1 MKILHVAKISDN
13 KLNGVNAVVPE
24 YIRYQSKFADIKFI
38 NLKKIDIDGLSE
50 WQVEFDN
57 LENILEI
64 LKLQDFIPDIV
75 VIHEVNN
82 VENIK
87 LYKILKK
94 ANIPYVIVPHGE
106 ITKTALKKKWLKK
119 KIAYLLWFNKFI
131 KNAEAIQCLSENEM
145 TNIKFKNEKF
155 VATNGVNLPDKFKSD
170 FNEQTTQMVYI
181 GRLDCMHKGLD
192 LMLSGINEVSD
203 FCRDN
208 NVKLTIYGP
217 DILGRKKILQDLIS
231 KFNLQDMVSLHNPVC
246 GQDKVETLLK
256 NDIFI
261 QTSRFEGMPLGVLE
275 AMSFGLPCIITKGTN
290 LIEDVCEFDAGYD
303 AGTTEQ
309 TIADAIKFAVKDR
322 ENWKNKGAQ
331 AVKLVS
337 EKYNWEFISK
347 STIAKYTKYI
357 KECQN

>member
-94 ANIPYVIVPHGE
+94 VNIPYVIVPHGE
-106 ITKTALKKKWLKK
+106 LVWLALKKKWLKK
-119 KIAYLLWFNKFI
+119 KLAYLLFFNKFI
-131 KNAEAIQCLSENEM
+131 RKAEAIQCLSAIEAS
-145 TNIKFKNEKF
+145 NIKIKTPDKF
-155 VATNGVNLPDKFKSD
+155 IATNGIVLPNITKST
-170 FNEQTTQMVYI
+170 FNTEKVDIVYI
-181 GRLDCMHKGLD
+181 GRLEWKVKGID
-192 LMLSGINEVSD
+192 LLIKAVANIKEFMFENKVNIKV
-203 FCRDN
+203 
-208 NVKLTIYGP
+208 YGP
-217 DILGRKKILQDLIS
+217 DINGRKAEIDNLIA
-231 KFNLQDMVSLHNPVC
+231 KDEVQGLIEIFEPIFGEEKQ
-246 GQDKVETLLK
+246 TALLDA
-256 NDIFI
+256 DIFV
-261 QTSRFEGMPLGVLE
+261 QTSRHEGMPCGILE
-275 AMSFGLPCIITKGTN
+275 ALGYGIPCLITKGTN
-290 LIEDVCEFDAGYD
+290 LVEDVCEFDAGYD

-309 TIADAIKFAVKDR
+309 TIADAIKFAVNDR
-322 ENWKNKGAQ
+322 DNWKNKSAQ

-337 EKYNWEFISK
+337 EKYNWDIVAQNTIEKYEKFIRS
-347 STIAKYTKYI
+347 
-357 KECQN
+357 